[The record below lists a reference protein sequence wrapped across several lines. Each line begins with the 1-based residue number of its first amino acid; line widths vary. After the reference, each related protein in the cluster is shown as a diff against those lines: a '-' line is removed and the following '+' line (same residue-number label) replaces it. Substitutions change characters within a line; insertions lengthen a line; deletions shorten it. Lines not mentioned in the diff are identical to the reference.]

1 MTQAGEIQQREFCT
15 TQSSGH
21 VLIVTIDRPEVLNSL
36 NIAASIELGEVFD
49 GFEAD
54 EQHRV
59 AIVTGAG
66 EKAFCAGLDLKA
78 QSEAE
83 GLPQWPMSG
92 FAGLT
97 ERYGGTKPIIA
108 AVNGIAAGG
117 GFELALACDLI
128 IASENARFSLPEA
141 RIGLAALAG
150 GVHRLSREIPRK
162 HAMGMLLTGRSVPA
176 AEGVQ
181 LGFVNEVTPAGEVM
195 DAARRWAQKIAECAP
210 LSILATKEL
219 AIEGM
224 RFGTVKDAMN
234 ARYPAVEKMVNSE
247 DFVEGPRA
255 FVEKRKPNW
264 KGA

>member
-1 MTQAGEIQQREFCT
+1 MADKSYEYCT
-15 TQSSGH
+15 VESDGY
-21 VLIVTIDRPEVLNSL
+21 VLTVTIDRPKVLNALDVPS
-36 NIAASIELGEVFD
+36 SIELSEVFD
-49 GFEAD
+49 AFEAD
-54 EQHRV
+54 DQHRV

-78 QSEAE
+78 QSESE

-117 GFELALACDLI
+117 GFELALACDI
-128 IASENARFSLPEA
+128 VVASDNAKFSLPEA

-150 GVHRLSREIPRK
+150 GIHRLSREIPLK

-181 LGFVNEVTPAGEVM
+181 LGFVNEVVPQAELMET
-195 DAARRWAQKIAECAP
+195 ARKWADKIAACAP
-210 LSILATKEL
+210 LSILATKEM

-224 RFGTVKDAMN
+224 RHGTVKDAMN
-234 ARYPAVEKMVNSE
+234 MRYPAVERMVNSE
-247 DFVEGPRA
+247 DFVEGPKA
-255 FVEKRKPNW
+255 FVEKRKPVW
-264 KGA
+264 KGK